1 MPAWHSKVWRK
12 FRKHLVMA
20 LGAEV
25 RVGVR
30 SGALQRTEGAGP
42 IELTMHAGARLV
54 AGDGLRGFELV
65 QPEPAVAH
73 FRRKAG
79 RDRLAPG
86 ERWEIGWLRLDKDVE
101 LQVEI
106 KTP

>member
-1 MPAWHSKVWRK
+1 MEVSLVNDGDADAVALPAV
-12 FRKHLVMA
+12 A
-20 LGAEV
+20 V
-25 RVGVR
+25 RW
-30 SGALQRTEGAGP
+30 QN
-42 IELTMHAGARLV
+42 ARLV

-79 RDRLAPG
+79 RDRLEPG
-86 ERWEIGWLRLDKDVE
+86 ERREIGWLRLDKDVE